1 MPQRKTDEEIL
12 YSRKAT
18 VLILGTAES
27 GKSTLCRH
35 MRQLYGNK
43 FDDDELLKFKNE
55 IQSSCLQY
63 FKNIIHEMLKED
75 KISAQNKDK
84 CENFIEEFEN
94 IGPEYGK
101 FYCLERV
108 MSIWSIVS
116 VQQFI
121 LEKTAQNDVAEID
134 RKCYMTSNAKG
145 NTFDGMYS
153 DNPAIHFLISFDRIM
168 SKDYEP
174 SLDDIL
180 NLRSPTK
187 GTLYFPII
195 KMQF

>member
-1 MPQRKTDEEIL
+1 MPQNKTEEEIL
-12 YSRKAT
+12 HSRRAT

-63 FKNIIHEMLKED
+63 FKDIILEMLKKEI
-75 KISAQNKDK
+75 ISVENKDR
-84 CENFIEEFEN
+84 CEHFIEEFEN
-94 IGPEYGK
+94 IGPEYDK
-101 FYCLERV
+101 FYCPERV

-121 LEKTAQNDVAEID
+121 LEKTTRNNVAEIE
-134 RKCYMTSNAKG
+134 RKSDMTSDSQRN
-145 NTFDGMYS
+145 NLYDMYS

-168 SKDYEP
+168 SKEYEP

-187 GTLYFPII
+187 GTLYYPII
-195 KMQF
+195 

>member
-1 MPQRKTDEEIL
+1 MPQQKTEEEIL

-43 FDDDELLKFKNE
+43 FNDDELLKFKNE

-63 FKNIIHEMLKED
+63 FKNIILEMLKTE
-75 KISAQNKDK
+75 KISVQNKDR

-94 IGPEYGK
+94 ISPEYDK
-101 FYCLERV
+101 FYCSERV

-121 LEKTAQNDVAEID
+121 LEKTTRNNVAEIK
-134 RKCYMTSNAKG
+134 RKSYMSSDSPRN
-145 NTFDGMYS
+145 NLYDMYS
-153 DNPAIHFLISFDRIM
+153 DNPAIHFLVSFDRIM
-168 SKDYEP
+168 SKEYEP

-195 KMQF
+195 